1 MKPFRPIHLLAALAF
16 VASCAFSQ
24 TPPAAPPQQQVL
36 LGPTLRVAPP
46 NPAEINEARQLL
58 GALGFWVN
66 FAEATAAGDNKQNQ
80 KFDASLR
87 HALIAFQKLADRPR
101 VGKLTPD
108 ELAALRAAKHVEALE
123 SGYAHLEIDLAHQ
136 VLLIIDGCGAA
147 LRILPISSGSGDWFT
162 EGGRTRRA
170 VTPTGRFAV
179 QRKIAGWRKSALG
192 LLYYPNYIYGGIAI
206 HGNPSVPTQPASH
219 GCIRIPMFASQAFA
233 DLAVIGLPV
242 LVHDGSLPAEK
253 VALAVVRRPTYEHR

>member
-1 MKPFRPIHLLAALAF
+1 MKPFRPIHLLAVLAF
-16 VASCAFSQ
+16 VASCAFAQ
-24 TPPAAPPQQQVL
+24 TPPTALPKRAPAMRAVPPQ
-36 LGPTLRVAPP
+36 PE
-46 NPAEINEARQLL
+46 EINEARQLL
-58 GALGFWVN
+58 GTLGFWVI
-66 FAEATAAGDNKQNQ
+66 FAEEKADGNSEQNQ

-87 HALIAFQKLADRPR
+87 HALIAFQKLTDRPR
-101 VGKLTPD
+101 TGKLTPD
-108 ELAALRAAKHVEALE
+108 ELQALRAAKRYEALE

-136 VLLIIDGCGAA
+136 VLLVVDSCGAC
-147 LRILPISSGSGDWFT
+147 LRILPISSGSGAWFT
-162 EGGRTRRA
+162 EGGKTRRA
-170 VTPTGRFAV
+170 VTPTGRFEV

-233 DLAVIGLPV
+233 DMAAIGLPV

-253 VALAVVRRPTYEHR
+253 PAVIVVRK